1 MQYSDVAALQKKNGA
16 DRVMTTELHGRV
28 RACVIDTKLAAA
40 EKDVLLV
47 RFPAGRIRIL
57 GTSTIAA
64 KLATGATT
72 IKVGYG
78 AYKDPVFVDVPADDD
93 ALLAS
98 VASTELASPGK
109 PMGAAGPSGL
119 LIESADGVDIIA
131 TLSANGAVND
141 TITGVIFYVVD

>member
-28 RACVIDTKLAAA
+28 RACVIDTKFTAA

-57 GTSTIAA
+57 GTSQIVA
-64 KLATGATT
+64 KLATSATT
-72 IKVGYG
+72 IKVGYN

-93 ALLAS
+93 ALLAA
-98 VASTELASPGK
+98 VAASSLATGT
-109 PMGAAGPSGL
+109 PMSAAGPSGL
-119 LIESADGVDIIA
+119 LIESAEGVDIIA

>member
-1 MQYSDVAALQKKNGA
+1 MQYSNVAALQKKKGA

-28 RACVIDTKLAAA
+28 RICVIDTKFTAA
-40 EKDVLLV
+40 EKNVLLV

-57 GTSTIAA
+57 GTSQISAT
-64 KLATGATT
+64 LATSATT

-78 AYKDPVFVDVPADDD
+78 AYKDPVFVDVVADDD
-93 ALLAS
+93 ALLAATA
-98 VASTELASPGK
+98 ASSLATGESL
-109 PMGAAGPSGL
+109 GAAGPSGL
-119 LIESADGVDIIA
+119 LIESADGVDITA

>member
-1 MQYSDVAALQKKNGA
+1 MIYSDVAALQKKNGA

-28 RACVIDTKLAAA
+28 RVCVINTKFTAA

-57 GTSTIAA
+57 GTSQISAT
-64 KLATGATT
+64 LATSATT

-78 AYKDPVFVDVPADDD
+78 AYKDPVFVDVVADDD
-93 ALLAS
+93 ALLAATA
-98 VASTELASPGK
+98 ASSLATGK
-109 PMGAAGPSGL
+109 SLGASGPSGL
-119 LIESADGVDIIA
+119 LIESADGVDITA

>member
-28 RACVIDTKLAAA
+28 RVCIIDTKFTAA

-57 GTSTIAA
+57 GTSQISAT
-64 KLATGATT
+64 LATSATT

-78 AYKDPVFVDVPADDD
+78 AYKDPVFVDVVADDD
-93 ALLAS
+93 ALLAATA
-98 VASTELASPGK
+98 ASSLATGK
-109 PMGAAGPSGL
+109 SLGAAGPSGL
-119 LIESADGVDIIA
+119 LIESAEGVDITA

>member
-1 MQYSDVAALQKKNGA
+1 MQYSNVAALQKKNGA

-28 RACVIDTKLAAA
+28 RACVIDTKLTAA
-40 EKDVLLV
+40 EKDVILV

-78 AYKDPVFVDVPADDD
+78 AYKDPVFVDVPADND
-93 ALLAS
+93 ALLAA

>member
-28 RACVIDTKLAAA
+28 RACVIDTKFTAAD
-40 EKDVLLV
+40 KNVVLV

-57 GTSTIAA
+57 GTSQIAA
-64 KLATGATT
+64 KLATDTTT

-78 AYKDPVFVDVPADDD
+78 AYKDPVFIDVVADDD
-93 ALLAS
+93 ALLAAAA
-98 VASTELASPGK
+98 ASTMTAGVPL
-109 PMGAAGPSGL
+109 GAAGPSGL
-119 LIESADGVDIIA
+119 LIESADGVDITA